1 MSTLSTV
8 ENSPRA
14 LYNQCQNHLLAALP
28 VDVLAK
34 LDTHLELVQMSPGE
48 ILSATCGVTDHAYF
62 PITSIVSLLYL
73 TEKGESGEVALIG
86 NEGFV
91 GLPIILDGD
100 SMPYQP
106 VVQSAGYAYRIRASL
121 LKQELADSEPMM
133 KLLLRYTQALFT
145 QIGIMAISNRHYS
158 VEQRLCLWL
167 LMILD
172 RISTNELIGTHEMI
186 ANMLGVRREGI
197 SEAASRLQ
205 RAGIIRYHRGR
216 ITVLDRYRLE
226 EKVTEDY
233 QSVKTEYARLIPSA
247 I

>member
-1 MSTLSTV
+1 MSTL
-8 ENSPRA
+8 ENAPLA
-14 LYNQCQNHLLAALP
+14 LFDQCQNHLLAALP

-34 LDTHLELVQMSPGE
+34 LDNHLELVQISPGE
-48 ILSATCGVTDHAYF
+48 ILSGPCGVTNHAYF

-73 TEKGESGEVALIG
+73 TEEGESGEVALIG

-91 GLPIILDGD
+91 GLAIILGGD

-106 VVQSAGYAYRIRASL
+106 VVQSTGYAYRISGSL
-121 LKQELADSEPMM
+121 LMQELADSELMK

-145 QIGIMAISNRHYS
+145 QIGMLAVSNRFYS
-158 VEQRLCLWL
+158 VEQQLCLWL

-172 RISTNELIGTHEMI
+172 RVPSNELIGTHEMI

-197 SEAASRLQ
+197 SEAAGRLQ

-216 ITVLDRYRLE
+216 ITVLDRSRLE

-233 QSVKTEYARLIPSA
+233 RFVKTEYARLIPCA
-247 I
+247 IKL